1 MGCEQRC
8 ILMGNRE
15 YCVIFIVGLMNCL
28 KLLLADM
35 RLLISET
42 TLLRLFVLDVSSFES
57 L

>member
-8 ILMGNRE
+8 ILMGKRE
-15 YCVIFIVGLMNCL
+15 YCGALIVGLMNCL

-35 RLLISET
+35 RLLISES
-42 TLLRLFVLDVSSFES
+42 TLLRLLVLDVSSFES